1 MSFPE
6 EPLDLSPSEGGGYY
20 PAAIHQRIHNGEY
33 EIIRKLGYGP
43 RSSTWLVLHNSQYH
57 EPIYSALKIFTVAAS
72 SEAKDTVLPIPKAVS
87 DWKRFDLR
95 LPIFRGSFSEQSDSG
110 THLCVVMNAMATS
123 ARALQ
128 SGAEQNRVP
137 VHVVQKLVY
146 TAANALA
153 GLHEEGIMHGGV
165 DADSIYLGTNM
176 LAEYLKPV
184 LDSEPPPTTVK
195 VNGFTTVLLQP
206 LSTRYKW
213 NSKRKDVVDW
223 AVHVGNLGH
232 AQRNNY
238 TPEKGKNYSFAPE
251 TLLERAS
258 CSPKTDIWMLGCLTY
273 TLLTNAELFDTPG
286 PPAHRIALMHAVLED
301 EIPDSW
307 LSDENMKEYSADAG
321 VCSGNT
327 TSIEAG
333 LAHALHKDD
342 VGPAAAF
349 IKSCLRLD
357 PQKRLTAHACGSHEW
372 LSMANAC
379 SCQFC

>member
-6 EPLDLSPSEGGGYY
+6 EPLDLAPSEGGGYY
-20 PAAIHQRIHNGEY
+20 PAAIHQRIHDGEY

-43 RSSTWLVLHNSQYH
+43 RSSTWLVLHYCEH

-72 SEAKDTVLPIPKAVS
+72 EEAKVTELPILKAVS
-87 DWKRFDLR
+87 DLRRIDLR
-95 LPIFRGSFSEQSDSG
+95 LPVFYGSFWEQSG
-110 THLCVVMNAMATS
+110 AGMHLCILMNAMATS

-128 SGAEQNRVP
+128 RAADQNRLP

-153 GLHEEGIMHGGV
+153 GLHKEKIMHGGI
-165 DADSIYLGTNM
+165 DADSICLGATM
-176 LAEYLKPV
+176 QTEYLKLV
-184 LDSEPPPTTVK
+184 LDSEPQPTVVEVK
-195 VNGFTTVLLQP
+195 GYTTVLSQS
-206 LSTRYKW
+206 LSTEYKW
-213 NSKRKDVVDW
+213 NDKQKKVVGW

-232 AQRNNY
+232 AQRRTY
-238 TPEKGKNYSFAPE
+238 TPEKGNTYSFAPE

-286 PPAHRIALMHAVLED
+286 PAAHRIATMHAVLED
-301 EIPDSW
+301 AIPNSW
-307 LSDENMKEYSADAG
+307 LSDESMKEYSADAG
-321 VCSGNT
+321 IDNV

-357 PQKRLTAHACGSHEW
+357 PQKRLTAHECRCHKW
-372 LSMANAC
+372 LLMANAC